1 MIVVD
6 VAGSVDDDLYAAVTA
21 LVPQL
26 SSSSPPL
33 SRALL
38 ARVAEDPGTTLFLAR
53 DEGRIVGMLTLATFQ
68 TPTGLRAWI
77 EDVVVD
83 EASRGAGVAAALV
96 QAALDHAGAVGA
108 RTVDLTSRPE
118 REAAN
123 RLYLRMGFEV
133 RTTSVYRRRLD
144 APGP

>member
-6 VAGSVDDDLYAAVTA
+6 AAGSVDDDLYAAVTA

-38 ARVAEDPGTTLFLAR
+38 ARVVEDPGTTLFLAR
-53 DEGRIVGMLTLATFQ
+53 DEGRVVGMLTLATFQ

-83 EASRGAGVAAALV
+83 EASRGAGVAVALV
-96 QAALDHAGAVGA
+96 QAALDHAGALGA

-123 RLYLRMGFEV
+123 RLYLRMGFAI
-133 RTTSVYRRRLD
+133 RTTSVYRRSLD